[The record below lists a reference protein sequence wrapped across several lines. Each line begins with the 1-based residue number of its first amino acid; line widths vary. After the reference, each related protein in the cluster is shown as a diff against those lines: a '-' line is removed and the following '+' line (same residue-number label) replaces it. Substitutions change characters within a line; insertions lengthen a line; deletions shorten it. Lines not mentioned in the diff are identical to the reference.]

1 MILVFLIIL
10 AVNAPDC
17 WGTIFKSIGAL
28 NQVMISV
35 CYVLYFSA
43 MDQMSTYDL
52 NDPTER
58 QQYQNM
64 KVLWGLYRSNEFF
77 QNERSGQADDVA
89 SILFP
94 IIPLFA
100 IIVVCFVQ
108 KELDKWYQRNFNLTI
123 PLNPEVKHEIRKFEV
138 KEDLDFERR
147 KKEVED
153 LVKEGTRNTLDQPR

>member
-1 MILVFLIIL
+1 
-10 AVNAPDC
+10 
-17 WGTIFKSIGAL
+17 
-28 NQVMISV
+28 
-35 CYVLYFSA
+35 
-43 MDQMSTYDL
+43 
-52 NDPTER
+52 
-58 QQYQNM
+58 
-64 KVLWGLYRSNEFF
+64 
-77 QNERSGQADDVA
+77 VA